1 MMLEVQLR
9 QTPVIS
15 GVFWS
20 APKPCPMGEIQ
31 LLGGLDVRDCVLL
44 LEAGSHW
51 ALGRLQDILWFGVG
65 NIIV

>member
-44 LEAGSHW
+44 LEAGS
-51 ALGRLQDILWFGVG
+51 LGLWVDSKTSSGLG
-65 NIIV
+65 CETS